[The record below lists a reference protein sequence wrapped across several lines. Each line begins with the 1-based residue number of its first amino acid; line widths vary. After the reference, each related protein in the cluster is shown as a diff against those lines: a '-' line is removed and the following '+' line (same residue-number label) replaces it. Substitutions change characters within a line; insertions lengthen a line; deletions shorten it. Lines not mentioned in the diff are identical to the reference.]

1 MLGLDSAA
9 SHLDLP
15 PTYHLE
21 QTKNLFWGCLF
32 YTDYTKLQ
40 FILFAV

>member
-1 MLGLDSAA
+1 MFGLDSAVG
-9 SHLDLP
+9 HPDLP

-21 QTKNLFWGCLF
+21 QTKNLFWGHLF
-32 YTDYTKLQ
+32 YTDNIKMQ